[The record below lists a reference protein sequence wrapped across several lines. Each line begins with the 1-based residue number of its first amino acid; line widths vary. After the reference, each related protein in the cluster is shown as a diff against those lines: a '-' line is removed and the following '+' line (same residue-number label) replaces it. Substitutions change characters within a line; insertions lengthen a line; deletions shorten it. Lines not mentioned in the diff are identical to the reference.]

1 MPKEIIDAQKPLQQV
16 TETPEREAPPSVR
29 ESIQAAIKTTSE
41 DDDVSGEREPPQQT
55 KKEKSPKKEAKK
67 DDVSSDTKDDTVDE
81 KEIKASDIKLASD
94 DNDEEDAGDDDTN
107 LETDDEKE
115 VKAQAPKE
123 KAPASLPKEVTANWD
138 KLPSDVRA
146 YIAKSHKEL
155 TDTKSAFGRR
165 EAQYREMD
173 TVLAQYKP
181 SIDQLG
187 VTPAQTVDRLFQ
199 WMNALAGPRK
209 KEALRQLAN
218 DFGIQLDTPQQSQ
231 EIVDDNQQQQT
242 QYQRDP
248 ELDQTLQVVV
258 NKLNGL
264 EQQQIQVREQ
274 NAKNAVDTW
283 AGLQPDG
290 SYKNKPHLPLVRQVM
305 HGLIASG
312 SVPLIDGRIDLD
324 GAYEAACYAHP
335 EVRASLEQEKL
346 EARKAK
352 LLEKKKAD
360 EAAAAAAKKK
370 NISIRP
376 GAPARASSETTQKL
390 NGPISVRDSIKNA
403 IRDAANT

>member
-29 ESIQAAIKTTSE
+29 DSIHSAIKETEVE
-41 DDDVSGEREPPQQT
+41 DNNEPGKREPLQQT
-55 KKEKSPKKEAKK
+55 KKEKEPKKEAKK
-67 DDVSSDTKDDTVDE
+67 VDVSSDTEDDTE
-81 KEIKASDIKLASD
+81 KDIKASDIKLAS

-107 LETDDEKE
+107 LETEIEKE
-115 VKAQAPKE
+115 VKAETPKE

-138 KLPSDVRA
+138 KLPSNVRT
-146 YIAKSHKEL
+146 YITKSHKEL
-155 TDTKSAFGRR
+155 TDAKSAFGRR

-173 TVLAQYKP
+173 TVLAQYEP
-181 SIDQLG
+181 SIRQLG

-199 WMNALAGPRK
+199 WMNALVGPRK

-218 DFGIQLDTPQQSQ
+218 DFGIQLDNPQQQQ
-231 EIVDDNQQQQT
+231 EIDDNQQQQP

-248 ELDQTLQVVV
+248 EVDQV
-258 NKLNGL
+258 LNTVL
-264 EQQQIQVREQ
+264 TEVQSLKQQQVLVREQ

-305 HGLIASG
+305 HGLVASG
-312 SVPLIDGRIDLD
+312 SVPLVDGRIDLD

-335 EVRASLEQEKL
+335 EVRALLEQEKA

-352 LLEKKKAD
+352 VLEKKKAE
-360 EAAAAAAKKK
+360 EAAAVAAKKK
-370 NISIRP
+370 AISIRP
-376 GAPARASSETTQKL
+376 GAPAKPSDNLAKKS
-390 NGPISVRDSIKNA
+390 NGPISVRDSIRSA
-403 IRDAANT
+403 IQEAAG